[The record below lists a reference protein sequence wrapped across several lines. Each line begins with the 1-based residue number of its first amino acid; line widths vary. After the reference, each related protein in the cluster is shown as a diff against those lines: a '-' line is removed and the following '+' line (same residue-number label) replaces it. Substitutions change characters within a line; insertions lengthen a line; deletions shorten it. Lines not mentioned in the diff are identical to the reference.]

1 MLGSS
6 NDKASTRRSKS
17 GAPSIAGAPPYQE
30 VSCSLSDR
38 ASHTDFRRSSH
49 ASSPYRL
56 CRNSRSFPDPRPFSS
71 PRNTTM
77 LPGHSWRRISRP
89 FPRSNQRCPCP
100 SSTTWLS
107 CRPSRLRSDA
117 YRRGLLSDQLL
128 SDQLSSDRKTIS
140 CRNRNRSFWF
150 RRERISVRASKLRSE
165 PRM

>member
-1 MLGSS
+1 MLSSS

-30 VSCSLSDR
+30 VSCPLRDR
-38 ASHTDFRRSSH
+38 ASNTDFRRSSH
-49 ASSPYRL
+49 ASSPCRL
-56 CRNSRSFPDPRPFSS
+56 CRNSRAFPDLRLSSS
-71 PRNTTM
+71 PRNRTM
-77 LPGHSWRRISRP
+77 PPGHARRRISRP
-89 FPRSNQRCPCP
+89 FPRSNQRCPCL

-128 SDQLSSDRKTIS
+128 SDQLSSDRQTPS
-140 CRNRNRSFWF
+140 CRSRNRPFWYP
-150 RRERISVRASKLRSE
+150 RERISAPASKLRSE